1 MISQGLAAFQFSS
14 KILSLKQGFQI
25 YSASLIYS
33 IKKMPK
39 IKLFIFAATAKGMPT
54 DGRQKTILKLA
65 EAKAI
70 EISDGCRSGNRGTCI
85 ACPVDQ
91 VTMEA

>member
-1 MISQGLAAFQFSS
+1 
-14 KILSLKQGFQI
+14 
-25 YSASLIYS
+25 
-33 IKKMPK
+33 
-39 IKLFIFAATAKGMPT
+39 MPT
-54 DGRQKTILKLA
+54 GGRQKTILKLA

-85 ACPVDQ
+85 ACPVAQ